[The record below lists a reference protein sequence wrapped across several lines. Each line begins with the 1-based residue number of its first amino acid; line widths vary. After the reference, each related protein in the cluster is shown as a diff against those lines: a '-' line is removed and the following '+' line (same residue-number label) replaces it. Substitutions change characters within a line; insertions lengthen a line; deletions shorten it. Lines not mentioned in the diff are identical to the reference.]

1 MDLPPISPDAE
12 LLLFTSGTT
21 GKPKPVRKIVRLL
34 DREAEMVSEIFPD
47 LRRLAVASS
56 VDPLHLYGLTFTVWV
71 PMALGLTRIVPRL
84 EVPEDL
90 ASVTVPSAII
100 SSPTFLRYLDPAVRM
115 TQSAL
120 SFPLAESLGSEAVPV

>member
-71 PMALGLTRIVPRL
+71 PMALGGLFRG
-84 EVPEDL
+84 
-90 ASVTVPSAII
+90 
-100 SSPTFLRYLDPAVRM
+100 LRYRKTWRQLPCPPLLLPLRPSFGTSTPRCRM

-120 SFPLAESLGSEAVPV
+120 SFPLAESWGRRPVPV

>member
-1 MDLPPISPDAE
+1 
-12 LLLFTSGTT
+12 
-21 GKPKPVRKIVRLL
+21 
-34 DREAEMVSEIFPD
+34 MVSEIFPD

-100 SSPTFLRYLDPAVRM
+100 SFGTSTPRCRM

-120 SFPLAESLGSEAVPV
+120 SFPLAESWGRRPVPV